1 MPDGWVFVPKGDPAV
16 TRRVRSAAERWW
28 LVEERPKLPN
38 GKWGKAVSAGTY
50 APKVDVKKAMRAA
63 PKSAK
68 AKKVSASM
76 ARDRRQDRDID
87 ELHEAILTYL
97 SFATKHKKLATTIAE
112 QASDAAKIGSGRVGR
127 TATQTVAARAELA
140 ARAHIRHNHTEYD
153 AALDAARRP
162 GAKQVTKSSQKYARI
177 RAAAQRQVDEFLR
190 THRR

>member
-16 TRRVRSAAERWW
+16 TRRVRSSAERWW
-28 LVEERPKLPN
+28 LVEERPKLSS
-38 GKWGKAVSAGTY
+38 GAWGKPVAVGTY
-50 APKVDVKKAMRAA
+50 APKGDVKAAMRAA

-87 ELHEAILTYL
+87 ELRDAIINFLH
-97 SFATKHKKLATTIAE
+97 FDPEHAELAMRIAE

-127 TATQTVAARAELA
+127 AGSQPVEARAELA
-140 ARAHIRHNHTEYD
+140 ARAHIRHAHTDYD

-162 GAKQVTKSSQKYARI
+162 GARQVTRTSQKYARI
-177 RAAAQRQVDEFLR
+177 RTAAQRQVDAFLR
-190 THRR
+190 AHRP